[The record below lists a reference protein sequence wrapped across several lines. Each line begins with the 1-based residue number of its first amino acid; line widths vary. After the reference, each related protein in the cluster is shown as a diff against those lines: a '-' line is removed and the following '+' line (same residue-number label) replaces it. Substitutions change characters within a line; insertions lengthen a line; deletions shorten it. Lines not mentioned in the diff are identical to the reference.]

1 MNAILTC
8 DQDRNERRMRRLR
21 EYYTHTLSPR
31 EHVELIERG
40 EAIRR
45 EWHSRPI
52 PENRALTVISRAEV
66 QSAPVAASPCDAA
79 ILAPSLPA
87 SEQQAPIPEGE
98 NV

>member
-1 MNAILTC
+1 MNAAVLTF
-8 DQDRNERRMRRLR
+8 DQYVNERRMKRLR
-21 EYYTHTLSPR
+21 HHYTRTLSQR

-87 SEQQAPIPEGE
+87 SEQQAPAKAHG
-98 NV
+98 

>member
-1 MNAILTC
+1 MNAVLTIN
-8 DQDRNERRMRRLR
+8 QYLNERRMQRLR
-21 EYYTHTLSPR
+21 HHYTRTLTNR
-31 EHVELIERG
+31 EHTDLVERG

-52 PENRALTVISRAEV
+52 PENRALTVIPPAEV

-87 SEQQAPIPEGE
+87 SEQQAPIPGE
-98 NV
+98 KS